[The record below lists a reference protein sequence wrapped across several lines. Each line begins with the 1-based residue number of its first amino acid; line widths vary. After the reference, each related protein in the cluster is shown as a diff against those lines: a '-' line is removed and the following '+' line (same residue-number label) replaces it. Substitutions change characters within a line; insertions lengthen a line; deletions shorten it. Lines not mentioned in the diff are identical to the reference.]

1 MSRGD
6 NESPHSTQRTGA
18 KKGQGMH
25 PPDQNLHTIMGDSKD
40 RLKEDQEHGSQR
52 EATVDQRRPAKPPP
66 DETKQEMEEE
76 FQQKDTGRW
85 ITKELHIKDKQMP
98 VSPERVKDQELR

>member
-66 DETKQEMEEE
+66 MRRNRRWRRSSSRRTLDDGSPRNFISKISKCLPALRESRTK
-76 FQQKDTGRW
+76 
-85 ITKELHIKDKQMP
+85 
-98 VSPERVKDQELR
+98 S